1 MAHGK
6 WSEIEARGVLEAW
19 QRSGLPLETFAKE
32 RGIVGQRLR
41 WWRLKL
47 AAAEAT
53 TGTSKPLATTTRKTP
68 AVLPVRV
75 TSEVARRGEP
85 VTVLLRTGHML
96 KVSHGFDESA
106 FARVV
111 ALLEGT

>member
-6 WSEIEARGVLEAW
+6 WSEVEARGFLEAL
-19 QRSGLPLETFAKE
+19 QRSGQPLETFAKE
-32 RGIVGQRLR
+32 RGIVAQRLR
-41 WWRLKL
+41 WWKSKFKREEL
-47 AAAEAT
+47 A
-53 TGTSKPLATTTRKTP
+53 LASSGMP
-68 AVLPVRV
+68 ALFPVRIARKD
-75 TSEVARRGEP
+75 ARRGEP

-106 FARVV
+106 FTRVV

>member
-6 WSEIEARGVLEAW
+6 WSEVEARGVLEAW
-19 QRSGLPLETFAKE
+19 QRSGLPLETFAKQ
-32 RGIVGQRLR
+32 RGFVGQRLR
-41 WWRLKL
+41 WWRLKF
-47 AAAEAT
+47 AAAQGAKSAAKPAVAIAT
-53 TGTSKPLATTTRKTP
+53 KAP

-111 ALLEGT
+111 ALLEGG